1 MYLYYFLTAG
11 YLQHMVQLSLLYL
24 FMIMDITKFFDQK
37 KKNLAVSQRMAIIL
51 KNDAKKVMTAS
62 VPPTSPGDVFE
73 ESLKSGYC
81 VKVPVNCMQNVKKQ
95 VK

>member
-24 FMIMDITKFFDQK
+24 FMIMDITKFIDQK

-51 KNDAKKVMTAS
+51 KNDARK
-62 VPPTSPGDVFE
+62 
-73 ESLKSGYC
+73 
-81 VKVPVNCMQNVKKQ
+81 
-95 VK
+95 